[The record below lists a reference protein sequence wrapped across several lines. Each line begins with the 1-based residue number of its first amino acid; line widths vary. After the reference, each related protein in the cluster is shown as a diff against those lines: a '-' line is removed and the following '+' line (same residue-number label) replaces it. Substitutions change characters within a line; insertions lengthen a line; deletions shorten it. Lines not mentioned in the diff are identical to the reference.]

1 MNLSK
6 GPVAPNTA
14 RWLIVTADDFG
25 LSREVNAGVI
35 SAFRDGVLKGTSLMV
50 AGSASIEAAELA
62 KQHPGLDVGLHLVL
76 TRGCSV
82 LPPDRLGGI
91 TDAASRFADK
101 PTAAGIRYFFDRRI
115 RIYLRDE
122 IRAQIEKHLL
132 LIGRL
137 EHLDGHLN
145 IHVHPVVGQILIELA
160 GEYQINYMRLPREPV
175 FTTLR
180 LAHDHAGRKLL
191 ESVIFKA
198 LSRRMYRMMTAKGI
212 RTTDWLF
219 GLHQTGYITED
230 YVAGVIVRLKPG
242 STEMYFHPAAPFGT
256 LSPVSAAA
264 TELKI
269 LTSDR
274 MRAAVMKA
282 GVRLTNFAEMV
293 RSSTSSLP
301 REAGKRKAQP

>member
-14 RWLIVTADDFG
+14 RSLIVTADDFG

-35 SAFRDGVLKGTSLMV
+35 SAFRDGVLTGTSLMV

-91 TDAASRFADK
+91 TDAASRFANK
-101 PTAAGIRYFFDRRI
+101 PTAAAMRYFFDRGI
-115 RIYLRDE
+115 RTCLRDE
-122 IRAQIEKHLL
+122 IRAQIEQHLQ
-132 LIGRL
+132 LIGQL
-137 EHLDGHLN
+137 HHLDGHLN

-160 GEYQINYMRLPREPV
+160 GEYRIRCMRLPREPV
-175 FTTLR
+175 LATLR
-180 LAHDHAGRKLL
+180 LAHDHAARKLL
-191 ESVIFKA
+191 ESVIFRT
-198 LSRRMYRMMTAKGI
+198 LSRRMYRMMTARGI

-219 GLHQTGYITED
+219 GLHQTGHVTED
-230 YVAGVIVRLKPG
+230 YVAGVIAGLKPG
-242 STEMYFHPAAPFGT
+242 STEMYFHPAASFR
-256 LSPVSAAA
+256 SPSPRAAA
-264 TELKI
+264 ETELKI

-274 MRAAVMKA
+274 MRAAVMRA
-282 GVRLTNFAEMV
+282 GVRLTNFAEMA
-293 RSSTSSLP
+293 
-301 REAGKRKAQP
+301 REVP